1 MHSIH
6 VTVSILHEFP
16 DDAARQA
23 HLDEV
28 VSSVSSQPGFVHG
41 YWLAPRNGQGDAYA
55 FFDTEQHARASAPQ
69 LGPHASGM
77 VEIKDVDL
85 WPVLASA

>member
-6 VTVSILHEFP
+6 VTVTLTGEFP

-28 VSSVSSQPGFVHG
+28 VSYVSSQPGFVHG

-55 FFDTEQHARASAPQ
+55 FFDTEEHARASAPA

-77 VEIKDVDL
+77 AEIKDVDL